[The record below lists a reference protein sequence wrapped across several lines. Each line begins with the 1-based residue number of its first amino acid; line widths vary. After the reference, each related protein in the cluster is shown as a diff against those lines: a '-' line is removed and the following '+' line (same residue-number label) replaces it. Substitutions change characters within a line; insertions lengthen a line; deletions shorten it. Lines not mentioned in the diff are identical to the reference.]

1 MMKRLFAAGAVACL
15 LAACQTSQSSSAG
28 WQQIAVGA
36 GAVIGET
43 RIDPQVARI
52 SARLAERCAE
62 VQTAALAVDLFAPE
76 TLRDAASQA
85 RTVLASVCAAPPKN
99 VAEALVALANAYAAI
114 EAARR
119 R

>member
-1 MMKRLFAAGAVACL
+1 MLKRLFAAVAVACL
-15 LAACQTSQSSSAG
+15 LAACQTSQTISAG
-28 WQQIAVGA
+28 WQQIAAGV

-43 RIDPQVARI
+43 KIDPQIARI
-52 SARLAERCAE
+52 SARLAERCAQ
-62 VQTAALAVDLFAPE
+62 VQTAALAVDLLAPE
-76 TLRDAASQA
+76 ALRDAAVEA
-85 RTVLASVCAAPPKN
+85 RLVLASVCAAPPKN